1 SAEVADRVEQLEAQ
15 AAELAASR
23 ARLVA
28 AQEAERRRLERDLH
42 DGVQQEL
49 VALIAKLRL
58 ARNQLVRDPD
68 VASTTLGELQ
78 TGIQRA
84 LTDLREVA
92 HGIHPAVLGSRG
104 LVEAVEAM
112 AARMPLGIQVD
123 VEPHLR
129 EARYPE
135 EIEGAA
141 YFVVAEGLTN
151 VMKHATATQAKVTI
165 WSPDSLLSVRVDDD
179 GCGFVADVQRESGL
193 RGLRDRV
200 EALGGRL
207 VVTSRTGRTH
217 LEASLPARKRVNV

>member
-58 ARNQLVRDPD
+58 ARNQRVRDPD

-92 HGIHPAVLGSRG
+92 HGIHPAVLGSQG

-112 AARMPLGIQVD
+112 AARMPLGVRGD
-123 VEPHLR
+123 CCLLW
-129 EARYPE
+129 A
-135 EIEGAA
+135 
-141 YFVVAEGLTN
+141 VAGET
-151 VMKHATATQAKVTI
+151 
-165 WSPDSLLSVRVDDD
+165 VR
-179 GCGFVADVQRESGL
+179 A
-193 RGLRDRV
+193 
-200 EALGGRL
+200 
-207 VVTSRTGRTH
+207 
-217 LEASLPARKRVNV
+217 